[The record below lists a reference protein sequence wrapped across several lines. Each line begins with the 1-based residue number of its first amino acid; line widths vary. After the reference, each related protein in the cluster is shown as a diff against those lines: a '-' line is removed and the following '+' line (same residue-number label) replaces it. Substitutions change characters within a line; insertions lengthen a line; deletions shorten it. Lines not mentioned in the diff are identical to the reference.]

1 MKRKMEKEDICD
13 ITTAFHLLDED
24 MFPTLKVIFRI
35 ALTIPVSSCS
45 CERSFSALRHLHM
58 WLRRTMGQ
66 ERLNDLAIL
75 SIEKEYLDNVD
86 LENVIDRF
94 AKLKPR
100 RYNLML
106 PQ

>member
-1 MKRKMEKEDICD
+1 
-13 ITTAFHLLDED
+13 

-45 CERSFSALRHLHM
+45 CERSFSPLRRLHM

-66 ERLNDLAIL
+66 ERLNDLAKL
-75 SIEKEYLDNVD
+75 SIEQEYLNNFDS
-86 LENVIDRF
+86 ENVIDRF

-100 RYNLML
+100 IYSLML